1 LLQAVH
7 GIFLT
12 NFHAQFMA
20 AGIEA
25 FFHANLAC
33 RSVKTHACS
42 KAFLKN
48 LYIQLVKDCLRVGTL
63 SAHKSTR
70 IKNMMFRRVAMKHLD
85 SFSRWAWL
93 VFLGVL
99 FFFGTAWANDGYPVA
114 GLEPSVRPAGA
125 PVITSYPKYAA
136 WYRHALTGVVKPYP
150 ASLRFLESQGPW
162 HTPFV
167 RPGMTGP
174 YDIRNWHGS
183 AASGTGQAAEKR

>member
-1 LLQAVH
+1 MKYSDKAGKTLLA
-7 GIFLT
+7 II
-12 NFHAQFMA
+12 A
-20 AGIEA
+20 AI
-25 FFHANLAC
+25 
-33 RSVKTHACS
+33 
-42 KAFLKN
+42 
-48 LYIQLVKDCLRVGTL
+48 
-63 SAHKSTR
+63 
-70 IKNMMFRRVAMKHLD
+70 
-85 SFSRWAWL
+85 SFVDIA
-93 VFLGVL
+93 LG
-99 FFFGTAWANDGYPVA
+99 DEYPIA
-114 GLEPSVRPAGA
+114 GLDPSVRPAGA